1 MSRAQILAE
10 RIDAFADTH
19 VSAFGVGLAVLF
31 ALFSGALSL
40 AVWAVSSGPVG
51 PELLD
56 DVAALGLSR
65 LSVLQLSLFTALIVG
80 LVLIGLIACWRNAPG
95 WLRLAA
101 FSAVILRVL
110 RRLGEGSNPGSAKHY
125 ALVVGGVAAIVNVAM
140 LWDLPVVA
148 CLEPDT
154 VGYLEPSMIRS
165 AGYMVFLDVVVA
177 LAGDLRWVYPLQLN
191 LMLAGFAVLGWS
203 VRAHLGSWWAG
214 VIVAIA
220 PMLSAGLLILTPAI
234 MTEAVFVALIC
245 FHLAAVLWA
254 LRSPGW
260 AALILAG
267 TSVGLMIVLR
277 PNGLSFVL
285 SLAFLLY
292 VLRAQWGRIV
302 VGFGVPVLALLL
314 LQGAYNQAA
323 FGFFGLH
330 QFGGVSLVG
339 NFSPLIRADMG
350 GEHPD
355 LNAKL
360 VTALDRYSHFP
371 DFEDRSFPYEMA
383 EIAALTAAGSI
394 YKVILPEIRQKLD
407 IPQPTAVAFERD
419 PRVNAIAGDL
429 SRAAILN
436 DPWGAFQ
443 IVTSNF
449 IGNWHLTLPVRVPM
463 SIYFPRCVDM
473 SLDLARKHPD
483 MVAAHTDVEFYQS
496 ARITQA
502 MNAVR
507 ADGLRWI
514 EAPRLVISAL
524 QKPLGYV
531 ALAIAIFGFVAGLMQ
546 GPKASRGLQVTS
558 LGALSLMAGYGVISL
573 GNTAF
578 TRYSVVFDPVVFLMF
593 AGAFVFAWRWMAQD
607 EN

>member
-31 ALFSGALSL
+31 ALFVGALSM

-56 DVAALGLSR
+56 EIDTLGLSR
-65 LSVLQLSLFTALIVG
+65 LSVLQLSLFTALIA
-80 LVLIGLIACWRNAPG
+80 VLALITLIACWRNAPR

-101 FSAVILRVL
+101 FSAVVLRAS
-110 RRLGEGSNPGSAKHY
+110 RRLGEGSNPGSGKLY
-125 ALVVGGVAAIVNVAM
+125 AMVVGGVAVIVNVAM
-140 LWDLPVVA
+140 LWDLPVLA

-191 LMLAGFAVLGWS
+191 LMLVSFAVLGWS
-203 VRAHLGSWWAG
+203 MRAHLGSWWAG

-220 PMLSAGLLILTPAI
+220 PMLSAGLLILTPAV

-245 FHLAAVLWA
+245 FHLAAVLRA
-254 LRSPGW
+254 LKSLTWG
-260 AALILAG
+260 ALIMAG
-267 TSVGLMIVLR
+267 LTVGLMIVMR
-277 PNGLSFVL
+277 PNGISFVL
-285 SLAFLLY
+285 SLVFLVY
-292 VLRAQWGRIV
+292 VIRRCRGRILA
-302 VGFGVPVLALLL
+302 GFGVPVLALLV

-330 QFGGVSLVG
+330 QFGGMSLVG

-350 GEHPD
+350 GKHAD
-355 LNAKL
+355 LNATL
-360 VTALDRYSHFP
+360 VKALDRYSHFP
-371 DFEDRSFPYEMA
+371 DFDEQSYPYEMA
-383 EIAALTAAGSI
+383 EIAALTSAGAI
-394 YKVILPEIRQKLD
+394 YKVILPEIRRKLG
-407 IPQPTAVAFERD
+407 IPEPLAVAFERD
-419 PRVNAIAGDL
+419 PRVNVIAGDL
-429 SRAAILN
+429 SSAAILN

-449 IGNWHLTLPVRVPM
+449 IANWHLTLPVRVPM

-473 SLDLARKHPD
+473 SLDLAKKHPD
-483 MVAAHTDVEFYQS
+483 LVSAHMDVEFYKT
-496 ARITQA
+496 AEIAET
-502 MNAVR
+502 MKTVR

-514 EAPRLVISAL
+514 ELPRLLISAL
-524 QKPLGYV
+524 QKPLGYL
-531 ALAIAIFGFVAGLMQ
+531 ALFIAVFGFVAGLVK
-546 GPKASRGLQVTS
+546 GRNASAELQVVS
-558 LGALSLMAGYGVISL
+558 LGALSLMAGYGLISL
-573 GNTAF
+573 GNTAH
-578 TRYSVVFDPVVFLMF
+578 TRYTVVFDPVVFMMMC
-593 AGAFVFAWRWMAQD
+593 AMFVFMVRGLARKD
-607 EN
+607 